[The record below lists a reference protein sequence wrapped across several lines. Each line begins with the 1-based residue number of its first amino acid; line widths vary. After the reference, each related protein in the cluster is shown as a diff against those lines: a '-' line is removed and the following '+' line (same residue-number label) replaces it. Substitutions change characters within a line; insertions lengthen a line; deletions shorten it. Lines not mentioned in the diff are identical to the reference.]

1 MKKQFRVVVVDDN
14 ETLIKSVK
22 DYFKNSEAVSVVGGF
37 TDGRCAVDYLLN
49 NKNSYDLVMLDLIL
63 THYDGLK
70 ILEEMKHHNIEKKIM
85 VLSSFKDDF
94 TIKRAQ
100 VLGASYFM
108 I

>member
-49 NKNSYDLVMLDLIL
+49 NKNSYAL
-63 THYDGLK
+63 
-70 ILEEMKHHNIEKKIM
+70 
-85 VLSSFKDDF
+85 
-94 TIKRAQ
+94 
-100 VLGASYFM
+100 
-108 I
+108 